1 MEKLSETTGLR
12 SQAIPQ
18 DRLDGGE
25 FSANPEA
32 MHDQLD
38 AARRDWAALSA
49 KRQRRLFDRHNIHGY
64 NAARDHYQELVV
76 ECQKLDLADALE
88 AETDQTQRR
97 LMTAAYWLNEQNLLR
112 EETKKTVEGK
122 KTWKFA
128 HAFSEFLNSG
138 SPRMRMLKGIA
149 LGVGVGVAGS
159 LLGGVLG
166 AATIGTGIVA
176 AGRFARGY
184 FTHHKGGID
193 KHNVNAEDM
202 LQSIGHDDLDDDAF
216 HEALQQESKEMFNRD
231 GKREQGKQL
240 KAFAWGAGSVA
251 VGAAVGWAVAE
262 GHWGFLSSAHAE
274 TVSGHTDA
282 SLAHTGHTDAS
293 LLKPGHTDASLL
305 KPEHGHT
312 DASLLKP
319 SHTDASLAETA
330 HGHTD
335 ASLIDSHTD
344 AELVKPTDFVVEK
357 GSGLTREIY
366 QYAQHLGYKDVDMRD
381 SYKIYQTIL
390 EAHGKNGIINVH
402 GIGQDTYLFNGHD
415 VRISAPGEANWRSG
429 VGEDL
434 QRLFQ
439 AHENG
444 HPISSHSLNHHTD
457 INKVVAGD
465 YPNAT
470 AEDIANAQHTDASI
484 LKVQHTD
491 ISKVVGGNY
500 DNATAA
506 DIANAHMATPAHVVP
521 HTDASNVVVSG
532 DYNNATAADI
542 ARVDSGTLNI
552 RDSVVAEAEQII
564 REGSKNAVNV
574 VSNTENWY
582 HTFGELNKAGIT
594 IPKENYAKL
603 LNIVGPQLAELHYT
617 DTIPV
622 AYYDDYAQQW
632 MMNQSPDGRL
642 LPPAAI
648 RLIAK
653 HLTKDGYVL
662 AS

>member
-1 MEKLSETTGLR
+1 MEKVLETAGSD
-12 SQAIPQ
+12 SQIAYSN
-18 DRLDGGE
+18 RTNGGE
-25 FSANPEA
+25 FSASPEA

-38 AARRDWAALSA
+38 AARRDWAAMSA
-49 KRQRRLFDRHNIHGY
+49 KRQRRLFDMRIHGY
-64 NAARDHYQELVV
+64 NDTRDNYQRLVV
-76 ECQKLDLADALE
+76 ECQKLDMADALE
-88 AETDQTQRR
+88 SEADPTQRR
-97 LMTAAYWLNEQNLLR
+97 LMTAEYWLNEQNLLR

-128 HAFSEFLNSG
+128 NAFSEFLNSG

-159 LLGGVLG
+159 MLGGVLG

-193 KHNVNAEDM
+193 NHNVNAEDM

-216 HEALQQESKEMFNRD
+216 YEALQQESKEMFNRD
-231 GKREQGKQL
+231 GKKEQSKQRI
-240 KAFAWGAGSVA
+240 AFAWGAGSVA

-274 TVSGHTDA
+274 TVSDHTDA
-282 SLAHTGHTDAS
+282 SILESGHTDAS
-293 LLKPGHTDASLL
+293 LLQ
-305 KPEHGHT
+305 PEHGHT
-312 DASLLKP
+312 DASVLEP
-319 SHTDASLAETA
+319 SHTDASLLETHADASLIDSA

-335 ASLIDSHTD
+335 ASLLDAHTD
-344 AELVKPTDFVVEK
+344 TELVKPTDFVVEK
-357 GSGLTREIY
+357 GSGLIREIHE
-366 QYAQHLGYKDVDMRD
+366 YAQHLGYKDISTHDASR
-381 SYKIYQTIL
+381 IYEIIL
-390 EAHGKNGIINVH
+390 KEHGKNGIINVH

-444 HPISSHSLNHHTD
+444 HSISTDTLNHHTD
-457 INKVVAGD
+457 ISKVVTGD

-470 AEDIANAQHTDASI
+470 AEDIANANHTDASI
-484 LKVQHTD
+484 LKVHHTD
-491 ISKVVGGNY
+491 ISKVVSGDYN
-500 DNATAA
+500 NATAA
-506 DIANAHMATPAHVVP
+506 DIAHAQTAPVHVL
-521 HTDASNVVVSG
+521 HTDASTVVSG
-532 DYNNATAADI
+532 DYHNATAADI

-564 REGSKNAVNV
+564 REGSNNAVNV
-574 VSNTENWY
+574 VSNTETWY
-582 HTFGELNKAGIT
+582 HMFGELNKAGIT

-603 LNIVGPQLAELHYT
+603 LNVVGPQLAELHYS

-622 AYYDDYAQQW
+622 AYYDDYAHQW
-632 MMNQSPDGRL
+632 MMNQAPEGKL
-642 LPPAAI
+642 LPAAAI